1 MEKKN
6 NLRHGV
12 VSFEKRKYPRI
23 DVDLPIEY
31 GISEPSIKQGRVVNA
46 SEGGLL
52 LYLPERMEIGQ
63 HLVVKLFFSSDT
75 KLETLQ
81 ALVQVVWIDL
91 LYMKSDWGDYRT
103 GVMFVDISPDGL
115 NKLKNFLISISG

>member
-1 MEKKN
+1 MEKKEN
-6 NLRHGV
+6 FRYGV
-12 VSFEKRKYPRI
+12 VNFEKRKYPRI

-31 GISEPSIKQGRVVNA
+31 GLSESSIKQGRAVNA
-46 SEGGLL
+46 TEGGLL

-63 HLVVKLFFSSDT
+63 HLAVKLFFSSDT

-81 ALVQVVWIDL
+81 TLVQVVWIDFL
-91 LYMKSDWGDYRT
+91 HVKHDWGDYRT

-115 NKLKNFLISISG
+115 NMLKNFLISISG